1 MEKEAFYGYVD
12 SPESLY
18 GEASQRLSGLID
30 RYPYFQGARVL
41 YLKSLKVTGSEQ
53 FDDQLRRNAPL
64 LPNRRHL
71 FFYLNA
77 KVSDT
82 RGPMPAPD
90 RPVDP
95 TIFTEKPG
103 DTDTTFVLIDDE
115 RPTEVEM
122 PEEKD
127 VGFTAS
133 APTTDADI
141 LDLDENGAVL
151 TDDAGREAEANEN
164 NGKVDLIE
172 AFINSNPRIAPPKQV
187 QGEIE
192 DISLGSIAEP
202 EEIASEPLAQIY
214 LSQGLIDKAISIY
227 EKLSLKYPEKSGYF
241 AAQILNIKTKGQ

>member
-1 MEKEAFYGYVD
+1 
-12 SPESLY
+12 
-18 GEASQRLSGLID
+18 
-30 RYPYFQGARVL
+30 
-41 YLKSLKVTGSEQ
+41 
-53 FDDQLRRNAPL
+53 
-64 LPNRRHL
+64 
-71 FFYLNA
+71 
-77 KVSDT
+77 
-82 RGPMPAPD
+82 MPAPD

-172 AFINSNPRIAPPKQV
+172 AFINSNPALPRQNKCRGKLRTYRWAPSPSPRRLPASPWRKYTCRR
-187 QGEIE
+187 
-192 DISLGSIAEP
+192 GS
-202 EEIASEPLAQIY
+202 
-214 LSQGLIDKAISIY
+214 SIRPY
-227 EKLSLKYPEKSGYF
+227 QF
-241 AAQILNIKTKGQ
+241 MRN